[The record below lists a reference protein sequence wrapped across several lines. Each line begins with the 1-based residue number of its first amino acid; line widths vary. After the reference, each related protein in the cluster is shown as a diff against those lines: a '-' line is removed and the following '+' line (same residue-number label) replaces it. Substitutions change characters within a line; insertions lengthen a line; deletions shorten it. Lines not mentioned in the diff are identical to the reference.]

1 MFYYA
6 VNKRVRI
13 QIVLLLFHQNMMN
26 LIIDVG
32 NTLVKLAVFENETL
46 TFKKSCIKSEFIST
60 LQKFSNDF
68 PKINHVIVSSVGN
81 FSEGE
86 LLEIKNR
93 YKVFVLTYKDPIP
106 FKNKY
111 ASPNTLGVDRIA
123 LVSAAAV
130 QYPNKNVL
138 VIDAGSCITYDFINS
153 ENEYLGGA
161 ISPGINMRYKSLN
174 RFTEKLPLLD
184 PKMINNFIGDAT
196 DSSIHIGVLQ
206 GIINEIEG
214 FISLYKE
221 KHEELTI
228 ILTGGDAHFL
238 LDSLKNDIFASS
250 NFLLE
255 GLNYILEHNKDTC

>member
-1 MFYYA
+1 
-6 VNKRVRI
+6 
-13 QIVLLLFHQNMMN
+13 MN

-32 NTLVKLAVFENETL
+32 NTLVKLAVFDNESL
-46 TFKKSCIKSEFIST
+46 TFKKNCLKEDFLSTFKEIS
-60 LQKFSNDF
+60 NAY
-68 PKINHVIVSSVGN
+68 PKISDVIVSSVGN

-93 YKVFVLTYKDPIP
+93 YRVFVLTHKDSIP

-111 ASPNTLGVDRIA
+111 TSPNTLGVDRIA

-130 QYPNKNVL
+130 QYPDKNVL
-138 VIDAGSCITYDFINS
+138 VIDAGSCITYDFLNS

-161 ISPGINMRYKSLN
+161 ISPGLTIRYKSLN

-184 PKMINNFIGDAT
+184 PKIPNYFIGDAT
-196 DSSIHIGVLQ
+196 DSSIHVGVMQ
-206 GIINEIEG
+206 GVINEMEG
-214 FISLYKE
+214 FIALYKE
-221 KHEELTI
+221 KHKELTI
-228 ILTGGDAHFL
+228 ILTGGDAHYL